1 MTTLTAAPAT
11 YEAIRD
17 ALRDSLAESAGD
29 PPSSH
34 DESVSAVLGAYA
46 DGYITMR
53 QRDVLLKLTLAA
65 LAEETFSRMIA
76 RCFAGSAPRGTR

>member
-11 YEAIRD
+11 FDAIRD
-17 ALRDSLAESAGD
+17 ALRASLAAAGE
-29 PPSSH
+29 PSGSH

-65 LAEETFSRMIA
+65 LAEETFSRMVA
-76 RCFAGSAPRGTR
+76 RCFAGSAPGGTR